1 MDHRLR
7 GALTVFVLLV
17 AQTTFLP
24 FFSVGGFL
32 PDLVLIWLVS
42 TAIRKGQV
50 EATVAGFVV
59 GLAEDLLATQL
70 LGLAALSKTITGF
83 FAGYFHNENKTDQ
96 TLGSYRFVLIVG
108 LGSLV
113 HNVIFYTIFLQ
124 ATDGPLLWTVLY
136 YSTATT
142 LYTGIISVLPMF
154 AFSRRVTA

>member
-7 GALTVFVLLV
+7 GALMVFVLLV
-17 AQTTFLP
+17 IQTTFLP

-32 PDLVLIWLVS
+32 PDLVLIWLVY
-42 TAIRKGQV
+42 TAIRRGQV

-70 LGLAALSKTITGF
+70 FGLAALSKTVAGF

-96 TLGSYRFVLIVG
+96 TLGSYQFVLIVG

-113 HNVIFYTIFLQ
+113 HNFI
-124 ATDGPLLWTVLY
+124 
-136 YSTATT
+136 
-142 LYTGIISVLPMF
+142 
-154 AFSRRVTA
+154 